1 MADGEIVAIEK
12 AGGVSPQDADRAFR
26 AREAPYAH
34 SRDANITDDMFA

>member
-26 AREAPYAH
+26 AREAKYAN
-34 SRDANITDDMFA
+34 SWYANITDDMFG